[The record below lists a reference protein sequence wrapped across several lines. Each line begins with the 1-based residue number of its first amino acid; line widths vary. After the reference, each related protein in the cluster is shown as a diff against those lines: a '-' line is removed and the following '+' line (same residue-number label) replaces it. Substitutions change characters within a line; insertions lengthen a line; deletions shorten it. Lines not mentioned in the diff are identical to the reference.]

1 MPIDSSSFSGTVPNS
16 RAVVSSAE
24 RRATCPGSVQKGEEG
39 GVGTASS
46 VVKKV
51 TCLVSVPKLAL
62 QGEGVVEQEEVVNL
76 DFLET
81 VFCLNISFFA

>member
-1 MPIDSSSFSGTVPNS
+1 MPIDPSSFSGTVPNS

-24 RRATCPGSVQKGEEG
+24 RRVTCSGSVLKGDPE

-51 TCLVSVPKLAL
+51 TCLVSAPKLAL
-62 QGEGVVEQEEVVNL
+62 QGAEGAEQEEVSNL
-76 DFLET
+76 
-81 VFCLNISFFA
+81 